1 MKPITDAITRDHRTK
16 LLTRRVR
23 AIMRAFNK
31 NPNYIS
37 LTPDITW
44 DDSFIPPE
52 LYDDLETEPA
62 SPDAEESQQ
71 VQKEKEREKEKPKES
86 KRLKMEVQ
94 MIKGK
99 VKAMQNDKGKA
110 KETAQDK
117 GKPDDIENRK
127 RKWTRTR
134 KTPESN
140 PAFGNTSSDNEDGTL
155 DDEAEPPA
163 KRVMRKKSIDGVGVI
178 PVPPPCRRCTLSKI
192 ECKPKWLACSL
203 PKLSKISTAMQSF
216 QGSPTS

>member
-62 SPDAEESQQ
+62 SLDAEESQQ

-140 PAFGNTSSDNEDGTL
+140 PAFGNTSDNEDGTL

-163 KRVMRKKSIDGVGVI
+163 KRDMRKKSIDGVGVI

-203 PKLSKISTAMQSF
+203 PKPSKISTAMQSF
-216 QGSPTS
+216 QCPPTS